1 MYIVETM
8 KKPESKIPTYDLLL
22 PKFESLV
29 CAAKWLQPFLTKYQS
44 DWPMI
49 PFLAKDLEVVLHG
62 LMTIFIKASVLQEEA
77 STKKLLDVD
86 VTISLKQSRQVD
98 FGFGTTNALQSI
110 LRVKLTEAKKLEFFY
125 PIPRY
130 TLC

>member
-1 MYIVETM
+1 
-8 KKPESKIPTYDLLL
+8 
-22 PKFESLV
+22 
-29 CAAKWLQPFLTKYQS
+29 
-44 DWPMI
+44 MI